1 MTVAVVA
8 IDGPGGSGKSTV
20 SRAVAAR
27 LGLDVLDTGAMYRA
41 VTLAVLRRGVDPS
54 EAADAAAVAEEA
66 EVVIDEHEGVRVDGV
81 DATAE
86 IRGPE
91 VTQAVSAVS
100 AHSGVREALVG
111 RQRAW
116 IESRGGSGVVE
127 GRDIGTVVFPDAAV
141 KVFLTADEGVRAA
154 RRQADERSAARD
166 VDTDAV
172 RRDLARRDRLDSER
186 PTAPLRPADDA
197 VIIDTS
203 DLSVDDVVDRI
214 EKLAEEAGIAR

>member
-1 MTVAVVA
+1 MAVIA

-20 SRAVAAR
+20 SRAVAER

-54 EAADAAAVAEEA
+54 EEAGAVAVAEEA
-66 EVVIDEHEGVRVDGV
+66 EVVIDEHQGVRVDGD

-116 IESRGGSGVVE
+116 IASRGGSGVVE

-141 KVFLTADEGVRAA
+141 KAFLTANEGVRAA
-154 RRQADERSAARD
+154 RRQADERAAARD
-166 VDTDAV
+166 VDADAV

-186 PTAPLRPADDA
+186 PTAPLRVADDA

-203 DLSVDDVVDRI
+203 DLSVDDVVERI
-214 EKLAEEAGIAR
+214 VKLAEEAGIAR

>member
-1 MTVAVVA
+1 MTVAVIA

-20 SRAVAAR
+20 SRAVAER

-54 EAADAAAVAEEA
+54 EEAGAVAVAEEA
-66 EVVIDEHEGVRVDGV
+66 EVVIDEHQRVRVDGD

-154 RRQADERSAARD
+154 RRQADERGAARD

-214 EKLAEEAGIAR
+214 VKLAEEAGVVP

>member
-1 MTVAVVA
+1 MTVGVVA

-54 EAADAAAVAEEA
+54 EAADAVAVAEEA

-154 RRQADERSAARD
+154 RRQADERAAARD

-172 RRDLARRDRLDSER
+172 RADLARRDRLDSER

-203 DLSVDDVVDRI
+203 ALSVDDVVDRI